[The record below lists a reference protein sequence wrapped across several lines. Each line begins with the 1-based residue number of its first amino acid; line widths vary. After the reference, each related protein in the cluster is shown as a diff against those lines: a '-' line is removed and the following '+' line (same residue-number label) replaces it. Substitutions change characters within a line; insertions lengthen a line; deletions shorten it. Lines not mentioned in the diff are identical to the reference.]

1 MTAAPLASRTL
12 PPPVVDLLRLTARG
26 IHLSTAVRILGQHP
40 EQARLRLERAARA
53 CGVTG
58 NAALAYVA
66 CEAGLLPEPNPRQPP
81 KHLRLTERERDVL
94 PHLAA
99 GVTSEDIALRLNCP
113 PAEVRHTR
121 CGLCSAFMAANST
134 HFVTVARA
142 TGLPRTP
149 YRQESAP

>member
-66 CEAGLLPEPNPRQPP
+66 HVAYVACEAGLLPEPNPRQPP
-81 KHLRLTERERDVL
+81 KHLRLTERERDEL
-94 PHLAA
+94 PHTAA
-99 GVTSEDIALRLNCP
+99 ESR
-113 PAEVRHTR
+113 
-121 CGLCSAFMAANST
+121 
-134 HFVTVARA
+134 
-142 TGLPRTP
+142 PRTSP
-149 YRQESAP
+149 CA